1 MANYLEYVSEAK
13 QLMSLATVSGE
24 HPSVRIVGF
33 GHDAAEP
40 GMFYVVT
47 KPDSVK
53 EAEILEN
60 EHVAFITFPGTGGKR
75 ISTNQATAQVSE
87 KEWAAIAPL
96 FADNPGWHHGHP
108 NPEDEVILEIKVNS
122 ILLES
127 FIEAPEVITF

>member
-13 QLMSLATVSGE
+13 QLMSLATVAGE

-40 GMFYVVT
+40 EMFYVVT

-60 EHVAFITFPGTGGKR
+60 EHVAFTTFPGTGGKR

-108 NPEDEVILEIKVNS
+108 HPEDEVILEIKVNS